1 MRSYKLSPK
10 TKTVQRGRPSTAC
23 YTADS
28 SVGERPTPTVDVP
41 PSEDSKTCES
51 DMRNKA
57 RVPALCVARAPNG
70 ELGYRQKRNS
80 VPLAPIQNK

>member
-1 MRSYKLSPK
+1 MRSYRLSPK

-23 YTADS
+23 AIADS
-28 SVGERPTPTVDVP
+28 LVGERPTPTVDVP
-41 PSEDSKTCES
+41 PSATATEDSKTCES
-51 DMRNKA
+51 DMS

-80 VPLAPIQNK
+80 VPLAPPI